1 MHYFQFNIGDYASH
15 TRHLSLME
23 DLAYRRLL
31 DLYYLRDG
39 KLFGDEADVARQIGM
54 RDHVQEVTQVLQDFF
69 CLAED
74 DRWAHD
80 RCDAEIDNYRKFLDK
95 QRENGKRGGRPK
107 ANPSASETDT
117 KAIPEKPKP
126 LPEVTQEE
134 PKQSLTTNHK
144 PLTTNQDK
152 SPKGDMSSGD
162 DLTVNDVIEAW
173 NDLAVDRGL
182 PKVSKVT
189 EARRRQVQARIKEY
203 PDAGDWSKALSA
215 IDKSKFL
222 CGDNDRGWRANFDFL
237 LQPSTFIKLLEGTY
251 DR

>member
-39 KLFGDEADVARQIGM
+39 KLYGDEKEVARQIGL
-54 RDHVQEVTQVLQDFF
+54 RDHVDEVAQVLQDFF
-69 CLAED
+69 VIAED

-80 RCDAEIDNYRKFLDK
+80 RCDAELAEYRNFLEK

-107 ANPSASETDT
+107 NNPEKPTANPS
-117 KAIPEKPKP
+117 
-126 LPEVTQEE
+126 LTQDE
-134 PKQSLTTNHK
+134 PKKSLTTNHK
-144 PLTTNQDK
+144 PLTNNQDK

>member
-31 DLYYLRDG
+31 DLYYLKDG
-39 KLFGDEADVARQIGM
+39 EIYGDEAEVARQIGM
-54 RDHVQEVTQVLQDFF
+54 RDEVAAVKQVLQDFF
-69 CLAED
+69 TIDE
-74 DRWAHD
+74 DRWSHG
-80 RCDAEIDNYRKFLDK
+80 RCDAEITHFRQKSEKASNAGKASA
-95 QRENGKRGGRPK
+95 QRRSNER
-107 ANPSASETDT
+107 STDVQQT
-117 KAIPEKPKP
+117 FNQPI
-126 LPEVTQEE
+126 TNNQE
-134 PKQSLTTNHK
+134 PITN
-144 PLTTNQDK
+144 NQEDK
-152 SPKGDMSSGD
+152 SPKGDMSSD
-162 DLTVNDVIEAW
+162 DDALKVADVIEAW
-173 NDLAVDRGL
+173 NDLAADRGL

-203 PDAGDWSKALSA
+203 PDAADWSKALSA

>member
-1 MHYFQFNIGDYASH
+1 MSIRIMS
-15 TRHLSLME
+15 RVWE
-23 DLAYRRLL
+23 
-31 DLYYLRDG
+31 
-39 KLFGDEADVARQIGM
+39 
-54 RDHVQEVTQVLQDFF
+54 LQDISATQKLVL
-69 CLAED
+69 LALAD
-74 DRWAHD
+74 WAND
-80 RCDAEIDNYRKFLDK
+80 EGLCWPSINRLSVKTGATSRSV
-95 QRENGKRGGRPK
+95 QRLIRQLEELGLVKREEVVGKGNRYWI
-107 ANPSASETDT
+107 T
-117 KAIPEKPKP
+117 
-126 LPEVTQEE
+126 LPMTECHPRHSVT
-134 PKQSLTTNHK
+134 P
-144 PLTTNQDK
+144 PLTDVHPTPDTVSPNTSYTHQDTP
-152 SPKGDMSSGD
+152 SDMSSDD
-162 DLTVNDVIEAW
+162 DLTVNDVVEAW

>member
-15 TRHLSLME
+15 TRHLSLLE

-31 DLYYLRDG
+31 DLYYLKDG
-39 KLFGDEADVARQIGM
+39 EIYGDEAEVARQIGM
-54 RDHVQEVTQVLQDFF
+54 RDHSREVTQVLQDFF
-69 CLAED
+69 SIGED
-74 DRWAHD
+74 DRWTHD
-80 RCDAEIDNYRKFLDK
+80 RCDAEIEHFRQKSEKASNA
-95 QRENGKRGGRPK
+95 GK
-107 ANPSASETDT
+107 ASAKRRSNERSTDVQQT
-117 KAIPEKPKP
+117 FNQPI
-126 LPEVTQEE
+126 TNNQE
-134 PKQSLTTNHK
+134 PT
-144 PLTTNQDK
+144 TTNQDK
-152 SPKGDMSSGD
+152 SPKGDMSSSD
-162 DLTVNDVIEAW
+162 DLTVKDVIEAW

>member
-1 MHYFQFNIGDYASH
+1 MS
-15 TRHLSLME
+15 RVWE
-23 DLAYRRLL
+23 
-31 DLYYLRDG
+31 
-39 KLFGDEADVARQIGM
+39 
-54 RDHVQEVTQVLQDFF
+54 LQDISATQKLVL
-69 CLAED
+69 LALAD
-74 DRWAHD
+74 WAND
-80 RCDAEIDNYRKFLDK
+80 EGLCWPSINRLAVKTGATSRSV
-95 QRENGKRGGRPK
+95 QRLIRQLEELGLVKREEVVGKGNRYWI
-107 ANPSASETDT
+107 A
-117 KAIPEKPKP
+117 
-126 LPEVTQEE
+126 LPMTECHPRHSVT
-134 PKQSLTTNHK
+134 P
-144 PLTTNQDK
+144 PLTEVHPTPDTVSPNTSYTHQDT
-152 SPKGDMSSGD
+152 PNDMSSDD
-162 DLTVNDVIEAW
+162 DLTVNDVVEAW

>member
-1 MHYFQFNIGDYASH
+1 MSIRIMS
-15 TRHLSLME
+15 RVWE
-23 DLAYRRLL
+23 
-31 DLYYLRDG
+31 
-39 KLFGDEADVARQIGM
+39 
-54 RDHVQEVTQVLQDFF
+54 LQDISATQKLVL
-69 CLAED
+69 LALAD
-74 DRWAHD
+74 WAND
-80 RCDAEIDNYRKFLDK
+80 EGLCWPSINRLAVKTGATSRSV
-95 QRENGKRGGRPK
+95 QRLIRQLEELGLVKREEVVGKGNRYWI
-107 ANPSASETDT
+107 A
-117 KAIPEKPKP
+117 
-126 LPEVTQEE
+126 LPMTECHPRHSVT
-134 PKQSLTTNHK
+134 P
-144 PLTTNQDK
+144 PLTEVHPTPDTVSPNTSYTHQDT
-152 SPKGDMSSGD
+152 PKDMSSDD
-162 DLTVNDVIEAW
+162 DLTVNDVVEAW